1 MYGIDEIITDNLELL
16 NERLSEVFNKYGLK
30 HNLELTDYEYQ
41 FHSREEWIY
50 IPESG
55 FESLFEDV
63 SLKYPLEEDSDFNYF
78 RFSHYLPGKFGV
90 YRGYSGGGVH
100 SGLIQSE
107 YYELSEF
114 LEKHG
119 FEKAGEFLEE
129 VLEEFRKTFWK
140 IHKDIDSYIEE
151 ETGEEVPVWES
162 SSL

>member
-30 HNLELTDYEYQ
+30 HNLEVSDYEYQ
-41 FHSREEWIY
+41 FHSREEWIL
-50 IPESG
+50 IPEKHFNQLFG
-55 FESLFEDV
+55 SLHGVYEFED
-63 SLKYPLEEDSDFNYF
+63 DFNF
-78 RFSHYLPGKFGV
+78 EDYLPRSFGV
-90 YRGYSGGGVH
+90 YRGYAGGGVH

-107 YYELSEF
+107 FHKLSEF

-119 FEKAGEFLEE
+119 FEKADDFLQE